1 MAFGDNLKGSEPI
14 KNSLKN
20 IWARYYALAAQ
31 RFLIMKKVKCNRQ
44 LKL

>member
-1 MAFGDNLKGSEPI
+1 MAFGDNLKRLRTNKEFTQEY
-14 KNSLKN
+14 L
-20 IWARYYALAAQ
+20 ARYYALAAQ